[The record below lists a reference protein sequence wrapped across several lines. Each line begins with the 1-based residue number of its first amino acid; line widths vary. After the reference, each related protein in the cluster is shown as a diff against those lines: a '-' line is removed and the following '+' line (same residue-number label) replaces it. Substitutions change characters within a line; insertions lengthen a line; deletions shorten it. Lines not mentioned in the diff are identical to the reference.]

1 MAPSS
6 TPRHVECRTYYEP
19 NEEFL
24 EDRVNRELVMNAFL
38 PAAGVEDPHRFAG
51 RGSEIEELTNA
62 LSTKGSIPLVY
73 GQRGLGK
80 SSLALQ
86 MSRIAQGDVE
96 LLSELELEDLA
107 LPEEQRYITFY
118 VNCTDSTKNLRGL
131 LQMMINAVE
140 SLKNQKI
147 RDDAQGEYRL
157 IDKSTRRGV
166 SLKFFHLETT
176 KSYVAQVQALDT
188 AKFSPEELL
197 LRLTETLTDVYG
209 QKVLFV
215 VDELDRVSNTKG
227 LASFLKSYSSE
238 YLKFMLVGIGTTE
251 GALLRDHASL
261 SRQLVPVG
269 VSTMS
274 KLELESIVDR
284 TEEYLAEGGESLTF
298 APSAKTKLAQIA
310 QGFPWFVHVLGQAAL
325 VAAVRDKRLSVERIH
340 IDEIVKTLASG
351 RLARQ
356 FNDLYHKAVRDSFPR
371 EYVLRL
377 FAHWPAEDI
386 PTSEI
391 YPKAKALGVTA
402 PSNYL
407 GHLTQEQCG
416 HVLAPSPQQS
426 RLYRFTDGMFK
437 VYVQL
442 RPSIYENLDSEV
454 RAAVTARRTP

>member
-1 MAPSS
+1 M
-6 TPRHVECRTYYEP
+6 
-19 NEEFL
+19 
-24 EDRVNRELVMNAFL
+24 NRDLVMNAFL

-51 RGSEIEELTNA
+51 RGAEIEELTDA
-62 LSTKGSIPLVY
+62 LATKGSIPLVY

-96 LLSELELEDLA
+96 LLAEHELEGLA
-107 LPEEQRYITFY
+107 LPEEHRYLTFY
-118 VNCTDSTKNLRGL
+118 VNCSDSTKNLRGL
-131 LQMMINAVE
+131 LQLMINAVE
-140 SLKNQKI
+140 SLKHEKVA
-147 RDDAQGEYRL
+147 DSHKGEYRL
-157 IDKSTRRGV
+157 VDKTTRRGL
-166 SLKFFHLETT
+166 SLKPFLVETT
-176 KSYVAQVQALDT
+176 KKYVSQVQALDT
-188 AKFSPEELL
+188 SKFSPEELL
-197 LRLTETLTDVYG
+197 LRLAETLSDVFSL
-209 QKVLFV
+209 KVLFV
-215 VDELDRVSNTKG
+215 VDELDRLSSTKG
-227 LASFLKSYSSE
+227 LASFLKSYSGE

-251 GALLRDHASL
+251 GELLRDHASL

-274 KLELESIVDR
+274 KIELESIVDR
-284 TEEYLAEGGESLTF
+284 TEEYLAEGGESLIF
-298 APSAKTKLAQIA
+298 SPSAKRKLAHIA

-325 VAAVRDKRLSVERIH
+325 LAAARDKRQSVEGIH
-340 IDEIVKTLASG
+340 IDDIVKSLTAG

-356 FNDLYHKAVRDSFPR
+356 FNDRYLKAVGNSYPR

-391 YPKAKALGVTA
+391 YPKAKLLGVTA

-407 GHLTQEQCG
+407 GHLTQAQCG
-416 HVLAPSPQQS
+416 HVLTPSPQQS

-442 RPSIYENLDSEV
+442 RPSVYENQDVEV
-454 RAAVTARRTP
+454 RAVV